1 MKNEM
6 VGVVLESEKEEI
18 LQLYERKTALQEL
31 INSFNDAAMI
41 HDDLYERIVKDL
53 GQTMVA
59 MENWW
64 SCTSK
69 KYQWKRHPSS
79 NWTIDFNTNE
89 INLVMS
95 EVNA

>member
-6 VGVVLESEKEEI
+6 VGVVLESEKKEI
-18 LQLYERKTALQEL
+18 LQMYERKTALQEL
-31 INSFNDAAMI
+31 INTFNDPAMI
-41 HDDLYERIVKDL
+41 QNDLYERIVKDL

-64 SCTSK
+64 VCTSR
-69 KYQWKRHPSS
+69 KYQWKRHPNS

-95 EVNA
+95 EVNS

>member
-1 MKNEM
+1 M
-6 VGVVLESEKEEI
+6 
-18 LQLYERKTALQEL
+18 QLYERKTALQEL
-31 INSFNDAAMI
+31 INSFNDTAMI
-41 HDDLYERIVKDL
+41 HDNLYERIVKDL

-64 SCTSK
+64 ACTSK
-69 KYQWKRHPSS
+69 KYQWKRHPDS

-89 INLVMS
+89 INLVRS